1 MIAMFNNQLLK
12 KEPSSLVSQRGPA
25 RPIAGTSP
33 AHRRDQPRHYKSGS
47 PTGAGGRTRQA
58 NELLQEVSNT
68 PQITV

>member
-33 AHRRDQPRHYKSGS
+33 DITNQGLPRELGAGLGRLTSSCRKSQTHRRS
-47 PTGAGGRTRQA
+47 PFE
-58 NELLQEVSNT
+58 N
-68 PQITV
+68 